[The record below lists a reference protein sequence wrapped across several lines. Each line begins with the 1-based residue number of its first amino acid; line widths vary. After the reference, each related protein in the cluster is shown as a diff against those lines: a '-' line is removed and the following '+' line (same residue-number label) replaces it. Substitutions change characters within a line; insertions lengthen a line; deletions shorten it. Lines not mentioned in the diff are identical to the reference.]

1 MTETL
6 NTKDL
11 NIYLD
16 LDDVIFNWNLAY
28 AKYFNIGLPVSWD
41 DNPNMS
47 SHLNILSKDKLYWLG
62 LPVKNRPN
70 FQPKGFVSARGIP
83 KTWTKESLKINNI
96 PGRSNV
102 HQVGWG
108 QSKIDLLKK
117 LQTDIFID
125 DKYATFKDCHKNNIF
140 CLLMDAP
147 HNQKYKTKYRI
158 YTLDI
163 NIILEKYNE
172 WLK

>member
-1 MTETL
+1 MPNLLFFFIKVLPKLHFVFSYSLCFYNVIAFGGTKQIKQPKDLFKLPWDTIPTET
-6 NTKDL
+6 KDK
-11 NIYLD
+11 
-16 LDDVIFNWNLAY
+16 V
-28 AKYFNIGLPVSWD
+28 
-41 DNPNMS
+41 
-47 SHLNILSKDKLYWLG
+47 LSKAEFLEKAE
-62 LPVKNRPN
+62 KIK
-70 FQPKGFVSARGIP
+70 Q
-83 KTWTKESLKINNI
+83 SLKINNI

-108 QSKIDLLKK
+108 QSKIKILKK

-125 DKYATFKDCHKNNIF
+125 DKYETFKDCHKNNIF

-158 YTLDI
+158 YDLNI
-163 NIILEKYNE
+163 NTILEKYNK